1 MKNISIFKI
10 SSFIYYNE
18 SLSMKSFQIFKIHQ
32 HFVKESE
39 KETQNTT
46 VNEKRKIGKFVLCSI
61 TDIFIKSFKMTINHT
76 FYFGSSS
83 QSKFCFLKP
92 G

>member
-39 KETQNTT
+39 KETHTT
-46 VNEKRKIGKFVLCSI
+46 VNEKRKIGKICTLFYNRYFYKVL
-61 TDIFIKSFKMTINHT
+61 
-76 FYFGSSS
+76 
-83 QSKFCFLKP
+83 
-92 G
+92 